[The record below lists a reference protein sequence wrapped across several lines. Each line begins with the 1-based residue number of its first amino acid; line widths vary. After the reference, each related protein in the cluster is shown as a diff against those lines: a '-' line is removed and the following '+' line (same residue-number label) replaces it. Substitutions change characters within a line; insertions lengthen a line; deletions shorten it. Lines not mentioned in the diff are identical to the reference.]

1 MSTYISDI
9 YLLRHGET
17 DLNKNQLTQGVTDA
31 PLNEAGLQQAEEAG
45 EKLRKMGLTFD
56 YVFSSPLVRAS
67 KTGQIVSGLSA
78 DDPRFIIV
86 PELCEMNFGVLE
98 GKPFLGA
105 LNMVVLNKDPA
116 SYTPPEGG
124 ESFDE
129 IFARMDRCLQ
139 KMGTLSEELYRKQ
152 AEETGRKRPL
162 SILAASHGM
171 AMRVM
176 LSIIRRTEVKDIW
189 KTIIGNCDVFHLRL
203 ESGAKPGE
211 WIYTELPKTLDHG
224 DPYDPHVKG

>member
-67 KTGQIVSGLSA
+67 RTGQIVSGLSA

-98 GKPFLGA
+98 GKPFMGA

-152 AEETGRKRPL
+152 AEETGRERPL

-176 LSIIRRTEVKDIW
+176 LSIIRRTGVKDIW
-189 KTIIGNCDVFHLRL
+189 KTIIGNCQNRENGFTQNFRRR
-203 ESGAKPGE
+203 S
-211 WIYTELPKTLDHG
+211 ITEIRMIHM
-224 DPYDPHVKG
+224 